1 MQNQQTLRQK
11 IEQLFGLP
19 AMKMPW
25 SLYIGQLNE
34 AGKLTARSIMD
45 IMIVVLTSLE
55 EQETEIKD
63 MKLMS
68 EPKPFTG
75 LEDTKVQPTPII
87 IEKPKEEPKTTTEK
101 VHEVTEKVVNKG
113 LVDTILGDKPPEP
126 SK

>member
-11 IEQLFGLP
+11 VEQLFGLP

-55 EQETEIKD
+55 EQEEEIKD

-68 EPKPFTG
+68 ESKPFTG
-75 LEDTKVQPTPII
+75 LEDTKVQPTPIVV
-87 IEKPKEEPKTTTEK
+87 EPTKEEPETTAEK
-101 VHEVTEKVVNKG
+101 VSEVTAKVVDKG
-113 LVDTILGDKPPEP
+113 LVDAILGDKPPEP
-126 SK
+126 KL